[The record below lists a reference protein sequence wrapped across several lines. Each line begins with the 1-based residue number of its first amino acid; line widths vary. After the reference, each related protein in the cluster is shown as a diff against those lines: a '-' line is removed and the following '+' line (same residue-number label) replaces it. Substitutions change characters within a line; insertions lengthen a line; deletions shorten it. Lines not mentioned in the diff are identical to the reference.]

1 LANIKFEECFLKNV
15 DDFISVE
22 DLQKI
27 HDRHD
32 GSYER
37 DYHDNFYCPECFV
50 AQLSFHPNA
59 QTPHFRS
66 KGKHAEG
73 CSFNFTPISKKQM
86 NEYCNNHWN
95 RDEINRKLNSCLD
108 LLNMCN
114 QQPNTGE
121 VRTSNKKIK
130 ENVDYFTV
138 EHKATRRSIR
148 RKKLTRAFATDD
160 YDIPMIFYGT
170 VSLEWDLR
178 NENVK
183 YLRIR
188 DVNENGYIC
197 SVSVSNNIYSYI
209 EESLKFD
216 GVKKCDIAFLASM
229 EQKNNFNNCRIK
241 YSTELVITVRT

>member
-1 LANIKFEECFLKNV
+1 
-15 DDFISVE
+15 
-22 DLQKI
+22 
-27 HDRHD
+27 
-32 GSYER
+32 
-37 DYHDNFYCPECFV
+37 
-50 AQLSFHPNA
+50 
-59 QTPHFRS
+59 
-66 KGKHAEG
+66 
-73 CSFNFTPISKKQM
+73 M
-86 NEYCNNHWN
+86 NEYYNNRWN

-114 QQPNTGE
+114 QQLNTGG

-138 EHKATRRSIR
+138 EHKAARRSIR

-188 DVNENGYIC
+188 DVNENAYIC
-197 SVSVSNNIYSYI
+197 SVSVSNKIYSHI

-229 EQKNNFNNCRIK
+229 EKKNNFNNCRIK